1 MSKFDTDK
9 PPAFRYIQLMVT
21 GFTVQEEKNNS
32 AKKPFSRVMLRST
45 WSHRTHAVLSYVEAK
60 KPFKIGTEGEP
71 TSYIRI
77 TGITSPSY

>member
-9 PPAFRYIQLMVT
+9 PPAFRYSQFMVT

-32 AKKPFSRVMLRST
+32 ANKPSAKLCSIVKHGAIEPM
-45 WSHRTHAVLSYVEAK
+45 LSYVEAK
-60 KPFKIGTEGEP
+60 KPFKIGTEGEQ